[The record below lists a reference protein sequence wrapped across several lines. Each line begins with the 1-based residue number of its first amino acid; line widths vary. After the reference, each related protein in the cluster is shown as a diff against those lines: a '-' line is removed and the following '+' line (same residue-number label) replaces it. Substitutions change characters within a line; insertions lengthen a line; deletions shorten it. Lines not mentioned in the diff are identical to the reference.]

1 MIESTP
7 RKPISKR
14 VLDLCYSHESRATYS
29 ANRLYFGSSEYED
42 LRRCNDNFF
51 TITIPLLENYE
62 QGTLQLFGKAIFV
75 LKDIDSHLALA

>member
-1 MIESTP
+1 MIESTQ
-7 RKPISKR
+7 RQPISKR
-14 VLDLCYSHESRATYS
+14 VLDLCSSHDCRASYS

-51 TITIPLLENYE
+51 TIPLLENYE
-62 QGTLQLFGKAIFV
+62 QGTVQLFGKAIFV